1 MARKQRKVYVWHGLS
16 SVKDFL
22 GNIRYGSAMICA
34 FCFGWARVE
43 DRPLVVCFPNLFR
56 YCSKSEG
63 DGRRG
68 LEAGCRLKVQVLWGL
83 VCRRH
88 LAEQEAMHI
97 QAMVRLI
104 INSVC
109 MPVEGT
115 DRRLWTG
122 RSDCYVTVDSFL
134 FNYWWWRGGAPPTPT
149 SHVMEDFELQE

>member
-1 MARKQRKVYVWHGLS
+1 MRILFWL
-16 SVKDFL
+16 DT
-22 GNIRYGSAMICA
+22 C
-34 FCFGWARVE
+34 VE

-97 QAMVRLI
+97 QAMLRLI

-109 MPVEGT
+109 MPVEGLIGDSGQEEVAVT
-115 DRRLWTG
+115 LQLIHFFSTIGGGEGEPLPRPLATLWKILNSSK
-122 RSDCYVTVDSFL
+122 SDL
-134 FNYWWWRGGAPPTPT
+134 FW
-149 SHVMEDFELQE
+149 